1 MEKLPETLVLILQFS
16 HTLKLDEIVKPICS
30 GNVFFTVQLPVP
42 VSIRS
47 PNPNLIRIR
56 VQGVQLKVSPAAFVG
71 ADVQPSLKES
81 NPPSHQTAE
90 PPNHLP
96 TAYVVG
102 WLINRN
108 DGHAMR
114 FNECLFFV
122 LHVGIRKISGA
133 LGDMPCQSMC
143 TRIPRAPQLSISLA
157 QCCAMIERLIDAN
170 PVSQLW
176 VMGVE
181 DHKEVPS

>member
-143 TRIPRAPQLSISLA
+143 TRIPRALQLSISLA

-170 PVSQLW
+170 QVSQLW

>member
-90 PPNHLP
+90 PPNRRTTEPPPNSLCRGLAHKSKRRP
-96 TAYVVG
+96 C
-102 WLINRN
+102 
-108 DGHAMR
+108 HA
-114 FNECLFFV
+114 L
-122 LHVGIRKISGA
+122 
-133 LGDMPCQSMC
+133 Q
-143 TRIPRAPQLSISLA
+143 
-157 QCCAMIERLIDAN
+157 
-170 PVSQLW
+170 
-176 VMGVE
+176 
-181 DHKEVPS
+181 

>member
-90 PPNHLP
+90 PPNHRTTSQQLMSW
-96 TAYVVG
+96 VG
-102 WLINRN
+102 
-108 DGHAMR
+108 
-114 FNECLFFV
+114 
-122 LHVGIRKISGA
+122 S
-133 LGDMPCQSMC
+133 
-143 TRIPRAPQLSISLA
+143 
-157 QCCAMIERLIDAN
+157 
-170 PVSQLW
+170 
-176 VMGVE
+176 
-181 DHKEVPS
+181 